1 MTPMIVHR
9 FEIPLRDALGMLVG
23 DARAGSSAGWKISV
37 EEEALVVDL
46 IEPWAGEHTIAVPA
60 NFDMEKLLAMME
72 AGDFRLP
79 PVEPPPSPPPA
90 NQEEPPPRKGGPL
103 AQRAGILCN
112 EGAFRLWAEVQ
123 TPDAA
128 KAFIYR
134 RCGVE
139 SRVDL
144 DHEEEAATKFK
155 EMCVEYQVW
164 LEMPDP

>member
-1 MTPMIVHR
+1 MTPTVVHR
-9 FEIPLRDALGMLVG
+9 FEIPLREALGLLVG
-23 DARAGSSAGWKISV
+23 DERAGSSAGWKIVV
-37 EEEALVVDL
+37 EDEAVVVDL
-46 IEPWAGEHTIAVPA
+46 VEPWAERSIAVPPD
-60 NFDMEKLLAMME
+60 FDHEKLLAMIE
-72 AGDFRLP
+72 AGEFRLP
-79 PVEPPPSPPPA
+79 PPEPPPSPPPA
-90 NQEEPPPRKGGPL
+90 GQAESPPRKGGPL

-144 DHEEEAATKFK
+144 DYEEEAAAKFK
-155 EMCVEYQVW
+155 EMTLEYEVW